1 MQTNFNSLNSQF
13 SAQHSNILND
23 PLSQPARAG
32 AGGGGGAGVGAG
44 AGATVGSGGGGVGAS
59 SSGIT
64 SGITSGVGH
73 NVNSNAIP
81 NAVTS
86 SATTSTPS
94 ASTARGTSSSS
105 SSSSKN
111 RVTHF
116 IMFLVFILI
125 VAALVTFLC
134 YKAFN
139 TQISTLQHQLTNT
152 QMSLKKSEQEHIL
165 MQNRIQD
172 LELEN
177 DRYSKLIT
185 EYRTTKANPYSSVL
199 PMTENSYDAPDPN
212 QPKEKPQ
219 ALKNKE
225 AIRNFINAK
234 RPTVEDELR
243 EREAVEAQR
252 IEELNAQTLA
262 DISNETHHS
271 HAPSLSPS
279 SSPLHDPRIETDTVI
294 SSVGDD
300 EDENLKT
307 VMNIINTKK

>member
-23 PLSQPARAG
+23 PLSHPARAG
-32 AGGGGGAGVGAG
+32 VGTGVGTG
-44 AGATVGSGGGGVGAS
+44 VGVGSGGGVSVGATALGTT
-59 SSGIT
+59 SGIT
-64 SGITSGVGH
+64 SGINH

-81 NAVTS
+81 NTVTS
-86 SATTSTPS
+86 SSPS
-94 ASTARGTSSSS
+94 ASASNVRGTSSSS

-116 IMFLVFILI
+116 VMFLVFILI

-139 TQISTLQHQLTNT
+139 TQISSLQHQLTNT

-177 DRYSKLIT
+177 ERYSKLIT

-271 HAPSLSPS
+271 HAPTLSPS
-279 SSPLHDPRIETDTVI
+279 HSLPHDPRIDTDTVI

>member
-23 PLSQPARAG
+23 PLSHPARAG
-32 AGGGGGAGVGAG
+32 AG
-44 AGATVGSGGGGVGAS
+44 VGAS
-59 SSGIT
+59 VLGVASGIN
-64 SGITSGVGH
+64 H

-81 NAVTS
+81 NTA
-86 SATTSTPS
+86 ATHSTPS
-94 ASTARGTSSSS
+94 ASASTVRGTSSA

-111 RVTHF
+111 RIAHF
-116 IMFLVFILI
+116 VMFLVFILI

-134 YKAFN
+134 YKAYN
-139 TQISTLQHQLTNT
+139 TQISSLQHQLTNT

-177 DRYSKLIT
+177 ERYSKLIT

-252 IEELNAQTLA
+252 IEELNAQALA

-271 HAPSLSPS
+271 HAPALSLP
-279 SSPLHDPRIETDTVI
+279 HDPRIDTDTVI

>member
-1 MQTNFNSLNSQF
+1 MQANPNMQTSQYPNL
-13 SAQHSNILND
+13 SAQHSNILDDINT
-23 PLSQPARAG
+23 PLNSPASTLTNAPIKSQ
-32 AGGGGGAGVGAG
+32 
-44 AGATVGSGGGGVGAS
+44 TQKQ
-59 SSGIT
+59 
-64 SGITSGVGH
+64 
-73 NVNSNAIP
+73 
-81 NAVTS
+81 
-86 SATTSTPS
+86 TST
-94 ASTARGTSSSS
+94 

-111 RVTHF
+111 RVVHF
-116 IMFLVFILI
+116 VMFLVFII
-125 VAALVTFLC
+125 VVSALVTFLC

-139 TQISTLQHQLTNT
+139 ARISSLQEDLANT
-152 QMSLKKSEQEHIL
+152 RLSLDKSEQEHIL

-185 EYRTTKANPYSSVL
+185 EYRNTKANPYSSVL

-225 AIRNFINAK
+225 AIRNYVNAK

-243 EREAVEAQR
+243 EREAAEAQHT
-252 IEELNAQTLA
+252 EELNAQALA
-262 DISNETHHS
+262 DIANETHHTHHS
-271 HAPSLSPS
+271 
-279 SSPLHDPRIETDTVI
+279 HDPRIDSDAIITN
-294 SSVGDD
+294 GDD

>member
-1 MQTNFNSLNSQF
+1 MQTNFNSLNSQL

-32 AGGGGGAGVGAG
+32 VGASVGAGVGGG
-44 AGATVGSGGGGVGAS
+44 AN
-59 SSGIT
+59 SSGFA
-64 SGITSGVGH
+64 SGINH
-73 NVNSNAIP
+73 NNA
-81 NAVTS
+81 NTV
-86 SATTSTPS
+86 TPS
-94 ASTARGTSSSS
+94 ASPSASNVRGTSSSS
-105 SSSSKN
+105 SAKN
-111 RVTHF
+111 RITHF
-116 IMFLVFILI
+116 VMFLVFILI
-125 VAALVTFLC
+125 VASLVTFLC
-134 YKAFN
+134 YKVFN

-152 QMSLKKSEQEHIL
+152 QMTLKKSEQEHIL

-262 DISNETHHS
+262 DISNETHHAS
-271 HAPSLSPS
+271 AHSLP
-279 SSPLHDPRIETDTVI
+279 HDPRIDTDTVI

>member
-32 AGGGGGAGVGAG
+32 VGI
-44 AGATVGSGGGGVGAS
+44 GATA
-59 SSGIT
+59 SGIT
-64 SGITSGVGH
+64 SGIASGINH
-73 NVNSNAIP
+73 NNA
-81 NAVTS
+81 NTVTS
-86 SATTSTPS
+86 SASSTPPAS

-105 SSSSKN
+105 SKN
-111 RVTHF
+111 RIAHF
-116 IMFLVFILI
+116 VMFLVFILI

-139 TQISTLQHQLTNT
+139 TQISSLQHQLTNT

-271 HAPSLSPS
+271 HALSLSLSPS
-279 SSPLHDPRIETDTVI
+279 PSPLHDPRIDTDTVI
-294 SSVGDD
+294 SSIGDD

>member
-1 MQTNFNSLNSQF
+1 MQTNFNSLNSQL

-32 AGGGGGAGVGAG
+32 VGASVGAGIGGGAN
-44 AGATVGSGGGGVGAS
+44 

-64 SGITSGVGH
+64 SGISHH
-73 NVNSNAIP
+73 NANT
-81 NAVTS
+81 VTS
-86 SATTSTPS
+86 STPS
-94 ASTARGTSSSS
+94 ASPSASTVRGTSSSS
-105 SSSSKN
+105 SKN
-111 RVTHF
+111 RITHF
-116 IMFLVFILI
+116 VMFLVFILI

-134 YKAFN
+134 HKAFN
-139 TQISTLQHQLTNT
+139 TQISSLQHQLTNT
-152 QMSLKKSEQEHIL
+152 QMTLKKSEQELIL

-262 DISNETHHS
+262 VISNETHHAS
-271 HAPSLSPS
+271 AHSLP
-279 SSPLHDPRIETDTVI
+279 HDPRIDTDTVI